1 MRRETEAMTGSMT
14 GRAVCA
20 VLILALS
27 LGVAVRALAQGATD
41 YPIPSSARE
50 AYSPIAEGFE
60 TPIEPRKDL
69 RGPKPYV
76 DPREERLKAQRRERW
91 PNAPAFFRDTALH
104 VNSRT
109 YNFDEDQFG
118 FDKPEAFTTGG
129 SLTYE
134 SGTLA
139 DVFQLRGV
147 LYTTQPLYAN
157 EFAGETDNLAA
168 DGDQITTLGQIN
180 GLFTAAGQELVVG
193 RQLVRTPFINPYD
206 IRMIPLTFEGVA
218 LLPEARRG
226 GLDYMASYLTRYKPW
241 DDGDFISFSEGLGIA
256 GHDEGVLITGASYSD
271 NGWNLGVSNYWIKD
285 ALNTAYAEVDYLLPL
300 GGGEDG
306 ASVRAGV
313 NILDQRTVG
322 ADLIA
327 GAPYETYQASARIV
341 ASYRGFVFTGAVSK
355 TGDEADI
362 QKPFG
367 YSTSYTALVV
377 TNFHQAD
384 VQAYLLRLSYD
395 LEKLGFE
402 GVKFEVAW
410 GKGSGTPDLA
420 TNGGFAD
427 QEELDLR
434 FVYEP
439 HRGKLQGLRVE
450 LEYIDWQVFNNPILP
465 SDELEQFRAIV
476 NYTIPLL

>member
-1 MRRETEAMTGSMT
+1 MTGWMR
-14 GRAVCA
+14 GRAACA
-20 VLILALS
+20 VLIPVLAL
-27 LGVAVRALAQGATD
+27 GVSSRALGQGATD
-41 YPIPSSARE
+41 YPIPSSAKE

-60 TPIEPRKDL
+60 APIEPRKDL

-76 DPREERLKAQRRERW
+76 DPREERLEAQRQERW
-91 PNAPAFFRDTALH
+91 PNAPDFIRDMKLH
-104 VNSRT
+104 ANSRT
-109 YNFDEDQFG
+109 YEFAEDQFG

-129 SLTYE
+129 WLAYE

-139 DVFQLRGV
+139 DVFQLRSV
-147 LYTTQPLYAN
+147 VYTTQPLYAN
-157 EFAGETDNLAA
+157 ATAGETDNLAA
-168 DGDQITTLGQIN
+168 DGDQITTLGQLH
-180 GLFTAAGQELVVG
+180 GLFNIAGQEIVAG
-193 RQLVRTPFINPYD
+193 RQLVRTPYINPYD

-218 LLPEARRG
+218 LLPQERRG
-226 GLDYMASYLTRYKPW
+226 GLDYMASYLTRYKRL
-241 DDGDFISFSEGLGIA
+241 DQADFISFNEGLGIV
-256 GHDEGVLITGASYSD
+256 GQDEGVLITGASYSD
-271 NGWNLGVSNYWIKD
+271 NGWNVGVSNYWIKD
-285 ALNTAYAEVDYLLPL
+285 ALNTAYAEIDYLLPF

-306 ASVRAGV
+306 VSVRAGA

-327 GAPYETYQASARIV
+327 GAPYDTYQASARIV

-355 TGDEADI
+355 TGGEADI

-367 YSTSYTALVV
+367 YSTSYTALLV
-377 TNFHQAD
+377 TDFHQAD
-384 VQAYLLRLSYD
+384 VQASLLRLSYD
-395 LEKLGFE
+395 LERLGFE

-410 GKGSGTPDLA
+410 GKGSGMADLA

-439 HRGKLQGLRVE
+439 HRGSLQGLRVE

-465 SDELEQFRAIV
+465 SDKLDQFRAIV
-476 NYTIPLL
+476 NYAVPLL